1 VVKSICDQ
9 SKSSRFIYAFL
20 LLSEKANIFFLI
32 KDMVFLNKN
41 LKLLKYKKILLLFI
55 FYFDG
60 KRFLIRI
67 MDYHL

>member
-1 VVKSICDQ
+1 MVKNICDQ

-55 FYFDG
+55 YF
-60 KRFLIRI
+60 F
-67 MDYHL
+67 